1 MFQALT
7 VARLDAKDY
16 PFIQNSVKGILF
28 LSTPH
33 RGSDSVKWPLVLANI
48 LNASSLGLARKDLLK
63 SLERNSEELLSIS
76 KNFRNQVE
84 GVRIISFYEQNTT
97 PPLSGLVSCSWLLPN
112 LQDAAYLIATLGCRS
127 AHRNLR
133 ISR

>member
-1 MFQALT
+1 MLQALA

-16 PFIQNSVKGILF
+16 PFIQESVKGIIF

-33 RGSDSVKWPLVLANI
+33 RGSDSVKWPLLLANI
-48 LNASSLGLARKDLLK
+48 LNASSLGSARKDLLK

-97 PPLSGLVSCSWLLPN
+97 PPFSSLVSSP
-112 LQDAAYLIATLGCRS
+112 
-127 AHRNLR
+127 
-133 ISR
+133 